1 MGDCR
6 IKIKFYREQKHT
18 KHSETMGAENS
29 NNSQQPR
36 EDFETASAVST
47 ASSAQPEKRVSK
59 PQKKNQREVVVFDFG
74 CSLTMVSVDKD
85 VYAF

>member
-18 KHSETMGAENS
+18 KHTETMGAENS

-74 CSLTMVSVDKD
+74 CSLTMVSVHKNI
-85 VYAF
+85 YAF